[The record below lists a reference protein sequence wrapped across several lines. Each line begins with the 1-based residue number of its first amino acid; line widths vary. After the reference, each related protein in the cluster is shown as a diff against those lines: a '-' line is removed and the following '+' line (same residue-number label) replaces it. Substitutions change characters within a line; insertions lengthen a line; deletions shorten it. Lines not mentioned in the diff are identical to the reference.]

1 MAATTQILSTPATR
15 GHMGKTEYFTANF
28 RLGLIDKL
36 FTYDPEDMAEL
47 PIEQRTQR
55 ALKKGRVPEIADYIL
70 NNDDYIF
77 SSITVSVDAEE
88 LEFVPSEIDPNV
100 GILKLP
106 MEANWIVNDG
116 QHRVAGIV
124 EAIRHSPS
132 LRSDTISVVILPDEG
147 LERSQQIFS
156 DLNRTVV
163 KTSKSIDIL
172 FDHRSPINRITNTVV
187 ERVSLFA
194 GKTDKERVSLS
205 VRSAAFATLSS
216 VQVATAGLFAHV
228 DEKDLES
235 NYDTHES
242 LAVEFWEHVTT
253 MVEPWAEIA
262 SGVTKPSEARGTY
275 LSSYAILI
283 AAIGAVG
290 GSAISSD
297 SDWKE
302 LLAPLKDIDFRK
314 DNDEWQGYCMAG
326 NEVVTRVST
335 RKSMAELLRWMVG
348 LRDAKPEGTLA

>member
-1 MAATTQILSTPATR
+1 MLSTPATR
-15 GHMGKTEYFTANF
+15 GRMGQTEYFTANF
-28 RLGLIDKL
+28 GLGLIDKL
-36 FTYDPEDMAEL
+36 FTYNPDDMAEL
-47 PIEQRTQR
+47 PIEERAQR
-55 ALKKGRVPEIADYIL
+55 ALKKGRVPEIAEYIL

-77 SSITVSVDAEE
+77 SSITISVDAEE
-88 LEFVPSEIDPNV
+88 LEFVESEIDRNV

-124 EAIRHSPS
+124 EAIRQRPS
-132 LRSDTISVVILPDEG
+132 LRTDTISVVILPDSG

-172 FDHRSPINRITNTVV
+172 FDHRSPINRITNRVV
-187 ERVSLFA
+187 ERVALFV

-205 VRSAAFATLSS
+205 VRSSAFATLSS
-216 VQVATAGLFAHV
+216 VQVATAALLAHV
-228 DEKDLES
+228 DAAEFDS
-235 NYDTHES
+235 AYDTYEK
-242 LAVEFWEHVTT
+242 LAIEFWEHVTNL
-253 MVEPWAEIA
+253 VEPWAEIA
-262 SGVTKPSEARGTY
+262 AGTTKPSEARATY

-290 GSAISSD
+290 GSAIRTGD
-297 SDWKE
+297 GWKD
-302 LLAPLKDIDFRK
+302 LLAPLNEIDFRK
-314 DNDEWQGYCMAG
+314 DNEEWQGFCMAG
-326 NEVVTRVST
+326 SEVVTRVST

-348 LRDAKPEGTLA
+348 LRDASSKPERSLV